1 MDVAVPETAPP
12 LAVDIDGTL
21 TDDRRTV
28 DPRPMAVLQDWPAP
42 VAIATGKSFP
52 YPVALCE
59 FFGLEQTVIAENGG
73 VVLAG
78 REGSVHFEGDPD
90 AARAAAADLEAAGQD
105 LGWGEADL
113 VNRWRETEVAV
124 SRDVP
129 KPAVEAAATE
139 HGLIVLD
146 TGFAYHVTSPDV
158 SKGRGLARLATELGR
173 EVGDFVAVGDSEN
186 DAPMFERV
194 DRAVAVANAD
204 EAAKAAADH
213 VTDAANADGFLE
225 AVEWLV
231 ATG

>member
-1 MDVAVPETAPP
+1 MDAPAPDVAPP

-21 TDDRRTV
+21 TDDERV
-28 DPRPMAVLQDWPAP
+28 VAPRAMAVLQAWPTP
-42 VAIATGKSFP
+42 VAIATGKAFP

-78 REGSVHFEGDPD
+78 RDGPVNVEGDP
-90 AARAAAADLEAAGQD
+90 AGARAVAAELADRGYG

-124 SRDVP
+124 SLDLP
-129 KPAVEAAATE
+129 EAVVREVAEAA
-139 HGLIVLD
+139 GLTVLD

-158 SKGRGLARLATELGR
+158 SKGAGLATMADALGLSAR
-173 EVGDFVAVGDSEN
+173 DFVAVGDSEN
-186 DAPMFERV
+186 DASMFRVV

-204 EAAKAAADH
+204 ETAKAAAAH
-213 VTDAANADGFLE
+213 VTEAAYADGFLE
-225 AVEWLV
+225 AVDWL
-231 ATG
+231 TD